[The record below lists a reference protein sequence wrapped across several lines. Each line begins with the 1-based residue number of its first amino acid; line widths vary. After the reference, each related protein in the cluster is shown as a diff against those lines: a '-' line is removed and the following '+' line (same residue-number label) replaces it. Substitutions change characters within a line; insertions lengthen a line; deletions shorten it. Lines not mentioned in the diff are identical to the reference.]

1 MTDAEK
7 KRYLDYLEMVN
18 ELELMVQDG
27 VNLYLNGKKSS
38 AEEIALDCYLNES
51 DNYMKDYYFRSPVK
65 KIK

>member
-18 ELELMVQDG
+18 YLEHMEQEG
-27 VNLYLNGKKSS
+27 VNLYLNDRKAS

-51 DNYMKDYYFRSPVK
+51 DKYMKDYHFRSPVK